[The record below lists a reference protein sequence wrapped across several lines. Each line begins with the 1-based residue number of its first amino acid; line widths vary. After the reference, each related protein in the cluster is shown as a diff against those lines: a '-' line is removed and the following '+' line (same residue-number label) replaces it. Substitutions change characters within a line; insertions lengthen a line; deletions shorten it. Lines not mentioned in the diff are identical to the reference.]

1 MEKDRIMC
9 EPVQKALKS
18 ADPKPDNSPFSELL
32 LGIALQAAYNWGY
45 EDGEYYGLSY
55 QSDDDIR

>member
-1 MEKDRIMC
+1 MFMC
-9 EPVQKALKS
+9 EVVQKAPE
-18 ADPKPDNSPFSELL
+18 AGDPKPDNSPFSELL

-45 EDGEYYGLSY
+45 EDGERSGLAY